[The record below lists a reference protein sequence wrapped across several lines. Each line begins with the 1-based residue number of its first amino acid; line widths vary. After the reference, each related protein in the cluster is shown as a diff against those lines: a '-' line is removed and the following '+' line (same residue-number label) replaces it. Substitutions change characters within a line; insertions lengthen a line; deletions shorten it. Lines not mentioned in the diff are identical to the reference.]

1 MGTLILLTAEAAH
14 EGGFG
19 INFNILET
27 NIINLA
33 IVIGVLVYFGRDILG
48 KALSDRSSQIEQSIV
63 EAEGRV
69 KEAAAELAKQQQSL
83 AQAKAEAEKIKA
95 KALETANAARD
106 AILQQ
111 SEQDVARMKANA
123 ASDLETLQD
132 RVLGEL
138 RQRVANLAVQRA
150 EEHLR
155 NQMNDDSQRQL
166 IDRSISM
173 IGGR

>member
-19 INFNILET
+19 LNLDILET

-48 KALSDRSSQIEQSIV
+48 KTLSDRRSQIEQSIA

-95 KALETANAARD
+95 KALETANVTKD
-106 AILQQ
+106 AILKQ
-111 SEQDVARMKANA
+111 SEQDIARMKANA
-123 ASDLETLQD
+123 ASDLETLQE

-138 RQRVANLAVQRA
+138 RQRVANMAVQRA
-150 EEHLR
+150 EAHLR
-155 NQMNDDSQRQL
+155 DQMNDDSQRQL
-166 IDRSISM
+166 IDRSIAM